1 MKCNYIILE
10 GAENRNSSFNK
21 RNNFSKFFLHLRK
34 DSTKKLIQT
43 HYLCLELNVCVCVC
57 VCVCVFVCLIGL

>member
-34 DSTKKLIQT
+34 DNRKKKRNTKIKENEKWKKI
-43 HYLCLELNVCVCVC
+43 
-57 VCVCVFVCLIGL
+57 

>member
-34 DSTKKLIQT
+34 DNRKKLIQT
-43 HYLCLELNVCVCVC
+43 HYLCLELNVCVYV
-57 VCVCVFVCLIGL
+57 